1 MTTEATKKNY
11 LKWAS
16 VIIFILVLLYNTVV
30 THVILKN
37 DVKHQGRTIVR
48 LEKKVDTLIFKLV
61 EK

>member
-37 DVKHQGRTIVR
+37 DVKHLEQAVIR
-48 LEKKVDTLIFKLV
+48 LEKKVDTLIFKFV